1 MGKLKKSWESHGKG
15 GWKILGFLSWDEKPT
30 DMEIDLRENC
40 MGITYGNI
48 AEYHRINSINPW
60 DC

>member
-1 MGKLKKSWESHGKG
+1 VGKSWEKWLENPG
-15 GWKILGFLSWDEKPT
+15 SWDEKPT
-30 DMEIDLRENC
+30 DMEIDPQENC

-48 AEYHRINSINPW
+48 AEYHPINSINPW